1 MSRFRQSGDEVAIP
15 PKLNPHFFRTST
27 GIAVLIITAVV
38 LLWALFAALRP
49 LPGRDVSIA
58 TGTAGSAYADIAE
71 RYREIL
77 ARDGVRLHLVPT
89 HGAVEN
95 LERLR
100 DARAGVDAGFVL
112 AGTTS
117 EQESP
122 DLVSL
127 GTVFYEPLWVFCRCA
142 TLTELLHERPNARMS
157 IGPIGSAT
165 RPLVLKLFALNRI
178 DTTNLQLS
186 GFAQEEGVR
195 RLIAGEID
203 ADMMLSA
210 WDSPAVQQLLLAP
223 GIELIGFE
231 RADAYVALYPR
242 LSKLVLPQGVAD
254 LGANRPPADVPL
266 IASKASLVVRRDLH
280 PALQYLLIQ
289 AAIEVHGRPGIFQRA
304 DEFPAPESIDLP
316 LSDEARHLYKSGP
329 SILQRKLPFWLAE
342 LLQRLAFVILP
353 LAGILYPLWYLLP
366 GLYRRYMENRLYRFY
381 GELGF
386 IERALQKSTN
396 TEERAQMLT
405 RVEELERRAMELD
418 MPSSYSE
425 KSFNLRAHIRALMA
439 SARRGA

>member
-1 MSRFRQSGDEVAIP
+1 M
-15 PKLNPHFFRTST
+15 
-27 GIAVLIITAVV
+27 LIITAVV

-58 TGTAGSAYADIAE
+58 TGTADSAYADIAE

-89 HGAVEN
+89 NGAVEN

-100 DARAGVDAGFVL
+100 DARAGVDAGFVQ

-117 EQESP
+117 ERESP

-127 GTVFYEPLWVFCRCA
+127 GTMFYEPLWVFCRYA
-142 TLTELLHERPNARMS
+142 TLAELLHERPNARIS
-157 IGPIGSAT
+157 IGPLGSAT
-165 RPLVLKLFALNRI
+165 RPLALKLLALNRI

-186 GFAQEEGVR
+186 GFATEEGVR

-203 ADMMLSA
+203 AVVMLSA
-210 WDSPAVQQLLLAP
+210 WNSPAVQQLLLAP
-223 GIELIGFE
+223 GIELMGFK

-242 LSKLVLPQGVAD
+242 FSKLVLPQGVAD

-304 DEFPAPESIDLP
+304 DEFPAPEAIDLP

-342 LLQRLAFVILP
+342 LLQRLAIVILP
-353 LAGILYPLWYLLP
+353 LAGILYPLWSVLP
-366 GLYRRYMENRLYRFY
+366 GLYQSHMENRIYRFY
-381 GELGF
+381 GELEF
-386 IERALQKSTN
+386 IEGALRSSTDAK
-396 TEERAQMLT
+396 ERAKMLA
-405 RVEELERRAMELD
+405 RVEELERRALELD

-425 KSFNLRAHIRALMA
+425 KSFNLKAHIRALMA
-439 SARRGA
+439 SARRDA

>member
-1 MSRFRQSGDEVAIP
+1 M
-15 PKLNPHFFRTST
+15 
-27 GIAVLIITAVV
+27 LIITAVV

-89 HGAVEN
+89 NGAVEN

-100 DARAGVDAGFVL
+100 DARAGVDAGFVQ
-112 AGTTS
+112 AGTTN
-117 EQESP
+117 ERESP

-127 GTVFYEPLWVFCRCA
+127 GTVFYEPLWVFCRYA
-142 TLTELLHERPNARMS
+142 TLAELLHERPNARIS
-157 IGPIGSAT
+157 IGPLGSAT
-165 RPLVLKLFALNRI
+165 RPLALKLLALNRI

-186 GFAQEEGVR
+186 GFAPEEGVR

-203 ADMMLSA
+203 AVVILSA

-223 GIELIGFE
+223 GIELMGFK

-242 LSKLVLPQGVAD
+242 FSKLVLPQGVAD
-254 LGANRPPADVPL
+254 LGTNRPPADVPL

-280 PALQYLLIQ
+280 AALQYLLIQ

-304 DEFPAPESIDLP
+304 DEFPAPEAIDLP

-342 LLQRLAFVILP
+342 LLQRLAIVILP
-353 LAGILYPLWYLLP
+353 LAGILYPLWSLLP
-366 GLYRRYMENRLYRFY
+366 GLYQWHMENRIYRIY

-386 IERALQKSTN
+386 IEGALRRSTDA
-396 TEERAQMLT
+396 EERAQMLA
-405 RVEELERRAMELD
+405 RVEELERRAHELD

-425 KSFNLRAHIRALMA
+425 KSFNLKAHIRALMA
-439 SARRGA
+439 SARRDA

>member
-1 MSRFRQSGDEVAIP
+1 M
-15 PKLNPHFFRTST
+15 
-27 GIAVLIITAVV
+27 LIITVIV
-38 LLWALFAALRP
+38 LLWVLFAALRP

-71 RYREIL
+71 HYREIL

-89 HGAVEN
+89 NGAVEN

-100 DARAGVDAGFVL
+100 DARTGVDAGFVL
-112 AGTTS
+112 GGTTS
-117 EQESP
+117 ERESP

-127 GTVFYEPLWVFCRCA
+127 GTVFYEPLWVFSRYA
-142 TLTELLHERPNARMS
+142 TLFELLRERPNARIS
-157 IGPIGSAT
+157 IGPLGSAS
-165 RPLVLKLFALNRI
+165 RPLVLKVLALNRI
-178 DTTNLQLS
+178 DTTTLQLS
-186 GFAQEEGVR
+186 GFGQDEGVR

-203 ADMMLSA
+203 AVAMLSA

-223 GIELIGFE
+223 GIDLMGFE
-231 RADAYVALYPR
+231 RADAYVALYPTF
-242 LSKLVLPQGVAD
+242 SKLVLPRGVAD
-254 LGANRPPADVPL
+254 IGANRPPADVPL

-304 DEFPAPESIDLP
+304 DEFPAPQAIDLP

-329 SILQRKLPFWLAE
+329 SIMQRKLPFWLAE
-342 LLQRLAFVILP
+342 LLQRLAIVILP
-353 LAGILYPLWYLLP
+353 LAGILYPLWFLLP
-366 GLYRRYMENRLYRFY
+366 GLYRRHMENRLYRFY

-386 IERALQKSTN
+386 IERALQNCTDAEK
-396 TEERAQMLT
+396 RAQMLA
-405 RVEELERRAMELD
+405 RIEELERRAIELH

-425 KSFNLRAHIRALMA
+425 KSFTLRAHIRALRA
-439 SARRGA
+439 NARRDA